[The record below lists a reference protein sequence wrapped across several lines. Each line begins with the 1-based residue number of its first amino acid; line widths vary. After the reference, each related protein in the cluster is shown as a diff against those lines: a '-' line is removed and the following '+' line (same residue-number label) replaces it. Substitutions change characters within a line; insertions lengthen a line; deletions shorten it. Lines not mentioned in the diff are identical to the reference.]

1 MFNRGPSNVTWIS
14 YLLAYIHTILKGNAM
29 QSNRKRGKKASSE
42 WKRFYRFDVGATRL
56 VPALVVVVVVAPAL
70 RAALLAVAPVTP
82 GRGLVLGGGFIVV
95 LLLVVP
101 RPPAGGGGLAGDVGG
116 LSFCRF
122 AIVFSLSNPAV
133 AAVRVL
139 VVGLVGAFSWGLSP
153 MSFALL
159 LSLAVVVAAAFLTS
173 TFGFGLIVAEVV
185 VVFLIAEGFAF
196 LGDVGV
202 FLTFRGGSGSTS
214 IEIPNSSSSVSSFS
228 TSLPFPRSSSGFAQ
242 SSSIKVASGARLSK
256 ELSTAIESKGSSD
269 CLDEEATGRS
279 RGGDALSA
287 VRTLLRGLGFAG
299 EYA

>member
-29 QSNRKRGKKASSE
+29 QSNRKRGKKASSK
-42 WKRFYRFDVGATRL
+42 WKQFYRFDVGATRL
-56 VPALVVVVVVAPAL
+56 VPALVVVVVVPAL

-82 GRGLVLGGGFIVV
+82 GRVLVLGGGFIVV
-95 LLLVVP
+95 LLLVP

-153 MSFALL
+153 ISFALP

-173 TFGFGLIVAEVV
+173 TFGFALSVAEVV
-185 VVFLIAEGFAF
+185 VVFLIVEGFAF

-202 FLTFRGGSGSTS
+202 FLTFRGGSGSSS

-228 TSLPFPRSSSGFAQ
+228 TSLPFPKSSSGFAQ

-287 VRTLLRGLGFAG
+287 VRTLLRGLGLAG